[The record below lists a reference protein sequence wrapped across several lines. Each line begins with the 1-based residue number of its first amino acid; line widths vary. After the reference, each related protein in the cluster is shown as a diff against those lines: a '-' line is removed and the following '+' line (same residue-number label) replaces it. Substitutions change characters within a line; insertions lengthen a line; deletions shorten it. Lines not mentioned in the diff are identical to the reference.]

1 MNSSICRKTQK
12 QKFLLISGSHI
23 CAPQRDTNMVSPY
36 KLNEFKWNI
45 FLNILGMKY
54 CADPILGKAFC
65 TFTFFHFPDF
75 RLSVLNCVH
84 FYFWWHDSE
93 NREYGHFTVAD
104 PDLQIRGRPGHPD
117 PKIRGG
123 SGNKKDFFWPLG
135 PQFGLKIRGMGRSPG
150 SSPGSATASLLQTVC
165 FVPGERKPFDVL

>member
-1 MNSSICRKTQK
+1 MTENNNYYYYFKLYEFLK
-12 QKFLLISGSHI
+12 QWIQVFVGKLKNRSFCWFLAAIFVPLKGTPTWCLHI
-23 CAPQRDTNMVSPY
+23 TNMVSPY

-84 FYFWWHDSE
+84 FYFWWRDSE
-93 NREYGHFTVAD
+93 NREYRHFTVAD

-117 PKIRGG
+117 PKIRGV
-123 SGNKKDFFWPLG
+123 
-135 PQFGLKIRGMGRSPG
+135 R
-150 SSPGSATASLLQTVC
+150 
-165 FVPGERKPFDVL
+165 